1 MGWPG
6 RLLFP
11 LLAALAAGQGALAQ
25 QLPAQRPAVPAP
37 LDLRFDIER
46 FVIEGNTLLP
56 QAEAEGLVAR
66 FAGRQRDFGD
76 VQRALE
82 TLESAYR
89 ERGFSAVQVL
99 LPEQAMARGEV
110 RLRVIEA
117 RINRLEV
124 RGNRFFSEANVRSS
138 LPSLAAG
145 HPPHSGE
152 IARNLRIAN
161 ESPAKQTAVTLRAG
175 EKPGE
180 VDAVVE
186 VRDENPQKWFATLD
200 NSGTPITGYHRVGFG
215 YQHSNLQDRDHALT
229 LQYVTS
235 VEKPKQ
241 VGIYS
246 AGYHLP
252 LYGRGASMDFTA
264 GYSDVDAGTTSTPAG
279 DLNFSGRGGVL
290 GARYNRHFERIV
302 GYDHKLVAGLDHR
315 MYRNACS
322 LGAFG
327 AAGCGTAGATFSLT
341 PVSLTYAGSWTRIA
355 GIASFYGTASTNLPG
370 GSRGGTDAL
379 GRARFGAKASYSLVR
394 IGGSFAQA
402 LAGDWQL
409 RGRLDLQHTGNV
421 LVSPE
426 QFGIG
431 GAHSVRGF
439 LERELA
445 DDRGHSGSLELHTP
459 DLSSHLGWKVWNARL
474 LAFYDFG
481 RTSRVDPLPGERV
494 HNGIASWGAGVR
506 LAKDK
511 SVSLR
516 LDLAQILDAGGTRER
531 GHWRFAFGTVWAF

>member
-1 MGWPG
+1 MRTLGWLPYG
-6 RLLFP
+6 
-11 LLAALAAGQGALAQ
+11 LLAALGAAQYAFAQ
-25 QLPAQRPAVPAP
+25 QSPPQPSAVPAP
-37 LDLRFDIER
+37 LELRFDIQR
-46 FVIEGNTLLP
+46 FVVEGNTLLP
-56 QAEAEGLVAR
+56 QAEVEQLVAR
-66 FAGRQRDFGD
+66 FAGRQREFGD

-82 TLESAYR
+82 ALESAYR
-89 ERGFSAVQVL
+89 VRGFSAVQVL
-99 LPEQAMARGEV
+99 LPEQAMERGEV

-117 RINRLEV
+117 RIQRLEV

-138 LPSLAAG
+138 LPSLAVGRTPQA
-145 HPPHSGE
+145 GE
-152 IARNLRIAN
+152 IARNLRIVN

-175 EKPGE
+175 EKQGE
-180 VDAVVE
+180 VDALVE
-186 VRDENPQKWFATLD
+186 VRDENPRKWFVTLD
-200 NSGTPITGYHRVGFG
+200 NSGTGVTGYHRVGFG
-215 YQHSNLQDRDHALT
+215 YQHSNLQDMDRALT

-246 AGYHLP
+246 AGYHVP
-252 LYGRGASMDFTA
+252 LYGRGASMDFIA
-264 GYSDVDAGTTSTPAG
+264 GYSDVDAGRTSTPAG
-279 DLNFSGRGGVL
+279 DLTFSGRGGVL

-341 PVSLTYAGSWTRIA
+341 PVSLSYAGSWTRIA
-355 GIASFYGTASTNLPG
+355 GLASFYGTASYNLPG

-379 GRARFGAKASYSLVR
+379 GRARFGAKGSYALYR
-394 IGGSFAQA
+394 AGGSFAQA

-409 RGRLDLQHTGNV
+409 RARFDLQHTENV

-445 DDRGHSGSLELHTP
+445 DDRGHSGSIELHTP
-459 DLSSHLGWKVWNARL
+459 DLSAQLGWKDWNARL
-474 LAFYDFG
+474 LAFYDFA
-481 RTSRVDPLPGERV
+481 RTSRVDPLPGERA
-494 HNGIASWGAGVR
+494 HNGIASWGVGLR
-506 LAKDK
+506 LAKEK
-511 SVSLR
+511 NFSLR
-516 LDLAQILDAGGTRER
+516 LDLAQILDEGGTRER
-531 GHWRFAFGTVWAF
+531 NHWRFVFGSVWAF

>member
-1 MGWPG
+1 MRSRRWL
-6 RLLFP
+6 RYWV
-11 LLAALAAGQGALAQ
+11 LAAIGAGQGAFAQ
-25 QLPAQRPAVPAP
+25 QAPPQSPAVPAP
-37 LDLRFDIER
+37 LELRFDIQR
-46 FVIEGNTLLP
+46 FVVEGNTLLP

-89 ERGFSAVQVL
+89 TRGFSAVQVL
-99 LPEQAMARGEV
+99 LPEQEMEKGEV

-124 RGNRFFSEANVRSS
+124 RGNRFFSEANVRAS
-138 LPSLAAG
+138 LPSLSAG
-145 HPPHSGE
+145 RPPQSGE

-175 EKPGE
+175 EKQGD
-180 VDAVVE
+180 VDALVE
-186 VRDENPQKWFATLD
+186 VRDENPSKWFATLD
-200 NSGTPITGYHRVGFG
+200 NSGTGVTGYHRVGIG
-215 YQHSNLQDRDHALT
+215 YQHSNLQDRDRALT
-229 LQYVTS
+229 LQYVSS

-264 GYSDVDAGTTSTPAG
+264 GYSDVDAGTTLTPVG
-279 DLNFSGRGGVL
+279 DLAFSGRGGVL
-290 GARYNRHFERIV
+290 GARYNQHFERIV

-341 PVSLTYAGSWTRIA
+341 PVSLTYAGSWTRPA
-355 GIASFYGTASTNLPG
+355 GLASFYGTASYNLPG

-394 IGGSFAQA
+394 AGGSFAQA

-409 RGRLDLQHTGNV
+409 RGRLDLQHTENV

-445 DDRGHSGSLELHTP
+445 DDRGHHGSVELHTP
-459 DLSSHLGWKVWNARL
+459 ELSTQLGWKNWNARL
-474 LAFYDFG
+474 LAFYDFA
-481 RTSRVDPLPGERV
+481 RTSRVDALPGERV
-494 HNGIASWGAGVR
+494 HNGIASWGVGLR

-511 SVSLR
+511 RFSLR
-516 LDLAQILDAGGTRER
+516 LDLAQILDEGGTRER
-531 GHWRFAFGTVWAF
+531 HHWRFAFGTVWAF